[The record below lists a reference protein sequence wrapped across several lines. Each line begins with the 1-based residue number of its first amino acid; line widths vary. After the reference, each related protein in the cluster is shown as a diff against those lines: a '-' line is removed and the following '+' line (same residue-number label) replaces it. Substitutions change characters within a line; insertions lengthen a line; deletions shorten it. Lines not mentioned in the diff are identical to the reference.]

1 MKKIA
6 LTGNI
11 ILPDEVL
18 TGGVV
23 LIEGETIAGV
33 FYNDNSLPENDIEF
47 RRYGDAWIS
56 PGLIDVHLH
65 GALGHEV
72 MDADVGGLK
81 EIARHQARCG
91 VTGFLPTTLSQ
102 SIEAVCK
109 AVDSVRLAAAL
120 PLDSE
125 VLGVH
130 LEGPFVCLK
139 RKGAQDPKYI
149 KEVNREDLDRLYA
162 AASGLKTL
170 ITLAPEV
177 GNNISFIPEMVG
189 HGLVVSMGHSD
200 ETYEEGLQAVKAGV
214 SHATHLFNAW
224 REFQHREPGG
234 IGAAMDSHEVFAELI
249 SDGIHVHP
257 SFLRLAIARKGSD
270 RICLIT
276 DSLGVSGLSDGT
288 YPWGDLEIVLKG
300 REVRLK
306 DSGVLAG
313 SVLHLNQGIRNIIEW
328 TGGGVSEVVNMAS
341 LNPARNLGLEGV
353 IGSLAEGK
361 LANIAVFD
369 KDFRVIETWLR
380 GRPVLGGG
388 TVEKIEKT

>member
-72 MDADVGGLK
+72 MDADVDGLK

-109 AVDSVRLAAAL
+109 AVDSVKLAAAL

-162 AASGLKTL
+162 ASSGLKTL

-177 GNNISFIPEMVG
+177 GNNISFIPEMVD
-189 HGLVVSMGHSD
+189 HGFVVSMGHSD
-200 ETYEEGLQAVKAGV
+200 ATYEEGLQAVKAGV

-234 IGAAMDSHEVFAELI
+234 IGAAMDSNEVYRRAHFRR
-249 SDGIHVHP
+249 HP
-257 SFLRLAIARKGSD
+257 RPSVLPAPGDRQEGQRQDLPDHGFPGGLRSERRDL
-270 RICLIT
+270 
-276 DSLGVSGLSDGT
+276 SLGRTGDRPQRAGGPSQGQRCPCRQHPPPQPGNQEHHRLDGRRR
-288 YPWGDLEIVLKG
+288 LRG
-300 REVRLK
+300 REHGLLEP
-306 DSGVLAG
+306 GQEPWAG
-313 SVLHLNQGIRNIIEW
+313 R
-328 TGGGVSEVVNMAS
+328 
-341 LNPARNLGLEGV
+341 R

-369 KDFRVIETWLR
+369 KDFRVIDTWLR
-380 GRPVLGGG
+380 GRPVLGGE
-388 TVEKIEKT
+388 V